1 MTPDDVEGTFA
12 AAQTHGYRLLTRHQ
26 PAAEHE
32 FPDWIV
38 VIHTPDGRVL
48 FPDAVDDDER
58 AARARAADRVARDM
72 AKAPNH
78 G

>member
-1 MTPDDVEGTFA
+1 MTPDDVERTLA
-12 AAQTHGYRLLTRHQ
+12 TARTRGYRFRTRHQ

-32 FPDWIV
+32 LPDWV
-38 VIHTPDGRVL
+38 VVVTTPDGRVL
-48 FPDAVDDDER
+48 FPDAVDDDEN